1 MLMKLTPVKRFLL
14 ERKNIQICFEKLNF
28 LLMVTAQKYTI
39 CSTWSNEVVN
49 EGNQIQDK

>member
-1 MLMKLTPVKRFLL
+1 MKLAPGKRFLL
-14 ERKNIQICFEKLNF
+14 QRKNIQLCFEKINL
-28 LLMVTAQKYTI
+28 LLMETAQKYTI